1 MLFKMSLKN
10 IRRSFKD
17 YTIYFF
23 TLILGVVVFYV
34 FNALGSQT
42 VMLKLS
48 NTMYEI
54 LELMNRILSG
64 VSVFVSCILGALI
77 LYASRF
83 LIKRRKKEF
92 GIYLT
97 LGMSKY
103 KISRILFMETL
114 LIGLLSLVVGLAA
127 GVLVSQCMS
136 VVVANLFDADMTRFR
151 FVFSGAACI
160 KTCGYFAIMY
170 VLVMIFNSINISRC
184 RLVELIQAD
193 RKNERVKMKNPW
205 VCTVVFLVAAGLLGT
220 AYWMVTVGV
229 FDMNIAYQIFVPVV
243 MGCIGTFLVFW
254 SLSGLLLRI
263 FTGIRRVYYRG
274 VNSFVLRQFA
284 NKINTTVVSITVICL
299 MLFMT
304 ISVFSGALSMK
315 KSLSTNLENCAP
327 VDVNLVKLA
336 EGKSIEKVMEEGGF
350 SLKKEMADMVEYII
364 YQNDMEEKDFYGD
377 SLQEVEKAYP
387 YVSFGNKNKIRF
399 MTIGDYNR
407 IAELYG
413 KDTYELKEDEYMV
426 IADYKQMVLVRNIP
440 LGRGQSLEING
451 KKYTPKYK
459 ECQEG
464 FVELAAQQLNEGIV
478 LVPDGAVTKDQ
489 SSVWGI
495 SGNYKAADR
504 EGKQEQEKRLNQAI
518 KKVQKHSKDTKDS
531 VSVNTR
537 LDIAQS
543 SVGLGALVTFV
554 ALYLGI
560 IFLISSAAILALK
573 ELSES
578 ADNRQRY
585 DLLRKIGVDEKDIR
599 KALFKQIGIYFA
611 FPLILAVIHSI
622 VGIRFIHILLE
633 TMGMSSMLAS
643 VGMTAV
649 LLIVVYGGYF
659 ILTYL
664 CSRSMIRPREN

>member
-1 MLFKMSLKN
+1 MLFKMSVKN

-23 TLILGVVVFYV
+23 TLILGVAVFYV

-114 LIGLLSLVVGLAA
+114 LIGLLSLAVGLAA

-151 FVFSGAACI
+151 FVFSGAACL

-170 VLVMIFNSINISRC
+170 VLVMIFNSFNISRC

-205 VCTVVFLVAAGLLGT
+205 VCTVVFLVAAALLGT
-220 AYWMVTVGV
+220 AYWMVTAGV
-229 FDMNIAYQIFVPVV
+229 FDMNVADHIYVPVV

-263 FTGIRRVYYRG
+263 FTSIRRVYYRG

-327 VDVNLVKLA
+327 VDVNLVKPA
-336 EGKSIEKVMEEGGF
+336 EGKSIQKVMEEGGF
-350 SLKKEMADMVEYII
+350 SLKKELADMAEYTI

-387 YVSFGNKNKIRF
+387 HVGFGNKVRF

-407 IAELYG
+407 IARLYG
-413 KDTYELKEDEYMV
+413 KDTYELKKDQYMV

-451 KKYTPKYK
+451 KKYIPKYR

-464 FVELAAQQLNEGIV
+464 FVELAAQQLNGGIV

-504 EGKQEQEKRLNQAI
+504 EGKQEQEKRLNKVI
-518 KKVQKHSKDTKDS
+518 KKEQKDAKDTKDW

-659 ILTYL
+659 IITYL

>member
-1 MLFKMSLKN
+1 MLFKMSVKN

-23 TLILGVVVFYV
+23 TLILGVAVFYV

-114 LIGLLSLVVGLAA
+114 LIGLLSLAVGLAA

-170 VLVMIFNSINISRC
+170 VLVMIFNSFNISRC

-205 VCTVVFLVAAGLLGT
+205 VCTVVFLVAAALLGT
-220 AYWMVTVGV
+220 AYWMVTAGV
-229 FDMNIAYQIFVPVV
+229 FDMNVADHIYVPVV

-327 VDVNLVKLA
+327 VDVNLVKPV
-336 EGKSIEKVMEEGGF
+336 EGKSIQKVMEEGGF
-350 SLKKEMADMVEYII
+350 SLKKELADMAEYTI

-387 YVSFGNKNKIRF
+387 HVGFGNKVRF

-407 IAELYG
+407 IARLYG
-413 KDTYELKEDEYMV
+413 KDTYELKKDQYMV

-451 KKYTPKYK
+451 KKYIPKYR

-464 FVELAAQQLNEGIV
+464 FVELAAQQLNGGIV

-504 EGKQEQEKRLNQAI
+504 EGKQEQEKRLNKVI
-518 KKVQKHSKDTKDS
+518 KKEQKDAKDTKDW

-585 DLLRKIGVDEKDIR
+585 DMLRKIGVDEKDIH

-611 FPLILAVIHSI
+611 FPLLLAVIHSI

-633 TMGMSSMLAS
+633 TMGVSFMLAS

>member
-1 MLFKMSLKN
+1 MSVKN

-23 TLILGVVVFYV
+23 TLILGVAVFYV

-114 LIGLLSLVVGLAA
+114 LIGLLSLAVGLAA

-151 FVFSGAACI
+151 FVFSGAACL

-170 VLVMIFNSINISRC
+170 VLVMIFNSFNISRC

-205 VCTVVFLVAAGLLGT
+205 VCTVVFLVAAALLGT
-220 AYWMVTVGV
+220 AYWMVTAGV
-229 FDMNIAYQIFVPVV
+229 FDMNVADHIYVPVV

-327 VDVNLVKLA
+327 VDVNLVKPA
-336 EGKSIEKVMEEGGF
+336 EGKSIQKVMEEGGF
-350 SLKKEMADMVEYII
+350 SLKKELADMAEYTI

-387 YVSFGNKNKIRF
+387 HVGFGNKVRF

-407 IAELYG
+407 IARLYG
-413 KDTYELKEDEYMV
+413 KDTYELKKDQYMV

-451 KKYTPKYK
+451 EKYIPKYR

-464 FVELAAQQLNEGIV
+464 FVELAAQQLNGGIV

-504 EGKQEQEKRLNQAI
+504 EGKQEQEKRLNKVI
-518 KKVQKHSKDTKDS
+518 KKEQKDAKDTKDW

-585 DLLRKIGVDEKDIR
+585 DMLRKIGVDEKDIH

-611 FPLILAVIHSI
+611 FPLLLAVIHSI

-633 TMGMSSMLAS
+633 TMGVSFMLAS

>member
-1 MLFKMSLKN
+1 MLFKMSVKN

-23 TLILGVVVFYV
+23 TLILGVAVFYV

-114 LIGLLSLVVGLAA
+114 LIGLLSLAVGLAA

-151 FVFSGAACI
+151 FVFSGAACL

-170 VLVMIFNSINISRC
+170 VLVMIFNSFNISRC

-220 AYWMVTVGV
+220 AYWMVTAGV
-229 FDMNIAYQIFVPVV
+229 FDMNVADHIYVPVV

-327 VDVNLVKLA
+327 VDVNLVKPA
-336 EGKSIEKVMEEGGF
+336 EGKSIQKVMEEGGF
-350 SLKKEMADMVEYII
+350 SLKKELADMAEYTI

-387 YVSFGNKNKIRF
+387 HVGFGNKVRF

-407 IAELYG
+407 IARLYG
-413 KDTYELKEDEYMV
+413 KDTYELKKDQYMV

-451 KKYTPKYK
+451 KKYIPKYR

-464 FVELAAQQLNEGIV
+464 FVELAAQQLNGGIV

-504 EGKQEQEKRLNQAI
+504 EGKQEQEKRLNKVI
-518 KKVQKHSKDTKDS
+518 KKEQKDAKDTKDW

-633 TMGMSSMLAS
+633 TMGVSFMLAS

>member
-1 MLFKMSLKN
+1 MLFKMSVKN

-23 TLILGVVVFYV
+23 TLILGVAVFYV

-114 LIGLLSLVVGLAA
+114 LIGLLSLAVGLAA

-151 FVFSGAACI
+151 FVFSGAACL

-170 VLVMIFNSINISRC
+170 VLVMIFNSFNISRC

-220 AYWMVTVGV
+220 AYWMVTAGV
-229 FDMNIAYQIFVPVV
+229 FDMNVADHIYVPVV

-263 FTGIRRVYYRG
+263 FTRIRRVYYRG

-327 VDVNLVKLA
+327 VDVNLVKPA
-336 EGKSIEKVMEEGGF
+336 EGKSIQKVMEEGGF
-350 SLKKEMADMVEYII
+350 SLKKELADMAEYTI

-387 YVSFGNKNKIRF
+387 HVGFGNKVRF

-407 IAELYG
+407 IARLYG
-413 KDTYELKEDEYMV
+413 KDTYELKKDQYMV

-451 KKYTPKYK
+451 KKYIPKYR

-464 FVELAAQQLNEGIV
+464 FVELAAQQLNGGIV

-504 EGKQEQEKRLNQAI
+504 EGKQEQEKRLNKVI
-518 KKVQKHSKDTKDS
+518 KKEQKDAKDTKDW

-585 DLLRKIGVDEKDIR
+585 DMLRKIGVDEKDIH

-611 FPLILAVIHSI
+611 FPLLLAVIHSI

-633 TMGMSSMLAS
+633 TMGVSFMLAS

-659 ILTYL
+659 IITYL

>member
-1 MLFKMSLKN
+1 MLFKMSVKN

-23 TLILGVVVFYV
+23 TLILGVAVFYV

-114 LIGLLSLVVGLAA
+114 LIGLLSLAVGLAA

-170 VLVMIFNSINISRC
+170 VLVMIFNSFNISRC

-205 VCTVVFLVAAGLLGT
+205 VCTVVFLVAAALLGT
-220 AYWMVTVGV
+220 AYWMVTAGV
-229 FDMNIAYQIFVPVV
+229 FDMNVADHIYVPVV

-304 ISVFSGALSMK
+304 ISVFPGALSMK

-327 VDVNLVKLA
+327 VDVNLVKPA
-336 EGKSIEKVMEEGGF
+336 EGKSIQKVMEEGGF
-350 SLKKEMADMVEYII
+350 SLKKELADMAEYTI

-387 YVSFGNKNKIRF
+387 HVGFGNKVRF

-407 IAELYG
+407 IARLYG
-413 KDTYELKEDEYMV
+413 KDTYELKKDQYMV

-451 KKYTPKYK
+451 KKYIPKYR

-464 FVELAAQQLNEGIV
+464 FVELAAQQLNGGIV

-504 EGKQEQEKRLNQAI
+504 EGKQEQEKRLNKVI
-518 KKVQKHSKDTKDS
+518 KKEQKDAKDTKDW

-585 DLLRKIGVDEKDIR
+585 DMLRKIGVDEKDIH

-611 FPLILAVIHSI
+611 FPLLLAVIHSI

-633 TMGMSSMLAS
+633 TMGVSFMLAS

>member
-23 TLILGVVVFYV
+23 TLILGVAVFYV

-407 IAELYG
+407 IAGLYG

>member
-1 MLFKMSLKN
+1 MLFKMSVKN

-23 TLILGVVVFYV
+23 TLILGVAVFYV

-114 LIGLLSLVVGLAA
+114 LIGLLSLVAGLAA

-205 VCTVVFLVAAGLLGT
+205 VCTVVFLVAAALLGT
-220 AYWMVTVGV
+220 AYWMVTAGV
-229 FDMNIAYQIFVPVV
+229 FDMNVADHIYVPVV

-327 VDVNLVKLA
+327 VDVNLVKPA
-336 EGKSIEKVMEEGGF
+336 EGKSIQKVMEEGGF
-350 SLKKEMADMVEYII
+350 SLKKELADMAEYTI

-387 YVSFGNKNKIRF
+387 HVGFGNKVRF

-407 IAELYG
+407 IARLYG
-413 KDTYELKEDEYMV
+413 KDTYELKKDQYMV

-451 KKYTPKYK
+451 KKYIPKYR

-464 FVELAAQQLNEGIV
+464 FVELAAQQLNGGIV

-504 EGKQEQEKRLNQAI
+504 EGKQEQEKRLNKVI
-518 KKVQKHSKDTKDS
+518 KKEQKDAKDTKDW

-585 DLLRKIGVDEKDIR
+585 DMLRKIGVDEKDIH

-611 FPLILAVIHSI
+611 FPLLLAVIHSI

-633 TMGMSSMLAS
+633 TMGVSFMLAS

>member
-1 MLFKMSLKN
+1 MLFKMSVKN

-23 TLILGVVVFYV
+23 TLILGVAVFYV

-114 LIGLLSLVVGLAA
+114 LIGLLSLAVGLAA

-151 FVFSGAACI
+151 FVFSGAACL

-170 VLVMIFNSINISRC
+170 VLVMIFNSFNISRC

-205 VCTVVFLVAAGLLGT
+205 VCTVVFLVAAALLGT
-220 AYWMVTVGV
+220 AYWMVTAGV
-229 FDMNIAYQIFVPVV
+229 FDMNVADHIYVPVV

-304 ISVFSGALSMK
+304 I
-315 KSLSTNLENCAP
+315 
-327 VDVNLVKLA
+327 
-336 EGKSIEKVMEEGGF
+336 
-350 SLKKEMADMVEYII
+350 
-364 YQNDMEEKDFYGD
+364 
-377 SLQEVEKAYP
+377 
-387 YVSFGNKNKIRF
+387 
-399 MTIGDYNR
+399 GDYNR
-407 IAELYG
+407 IARLYG
-413 KDTYELKEDEYMV
+413 KDTYELKKDQYMV

-451 KKYTPKYK
+451 KKYIPKYR

-464 FVELAAQQLNEGIV
+464 FVELAAQQLNGGIV

-504 EGKQEQEKRLNQAI
+504 EGKQEQEKRLNKVI
-518 KKVQKHSKDTKDS
+518 KKEQKDAKDTKDW

-585 DLLRKIGVDEKDIR
+585 DMLRKIGVDEKDIH

-611 FPLILAVIHSI
+611 FPLLLAVIHSI

-633 TMGMSSMLAS
+633 TMGVSFMLAS

>member
-1 MLFKMSLKN
+1 MSVKN

-23 TLILGVVVFYV
+23 TLILGVAVFYV

-54 LELMNRILSG
+54 LELMNQILSG

-114 LIGLLSLVVGLAA
+114 LIGLLSLAVGLAA

-151 FVFSGAACI
+151 FVFSGAACL

-170 VLVMIFNSINISRC
+170 VLVMIFNSFNISRC

-205 VCTVVFLVAAGLLGT
+205 VCTVVFLVAAALLGT
-220 AYWMVTVGV
+220 AYWMVTAGV
-229 FDMNIAYQIFVPVV
+229 FDMNVADHIYVPVV

-327 VDVNLVKLA
+327 VDVNLVKPA
-336 EGKSIEKVMEEGGF
+336 EGKSIQKVMEEGGF
-350 SLKKEMADMVEYII
+350 SLKKELADMAEYTI

-387 YVSFGNKNKIRF
+387 HVGFGNKVRF

-407 IAELYG
+407 IARLYG
-413 KDTYELKEDEYMV
+413 KDTYELKKDQYMV

-451 KKYTPKYK
+451 KKYIPKYR

-464 FVELAAQQLNEGIV
+464 FVELAAQQLNGGIV

-504 EGKQEQEKRLNQAI
+504 EGKQEQEKRLNKVI
-518 KKVQKHSKDTKDS
+518 KKEQKDAKDTKDW

-585 DLLRKIGVDEKDIR
+585 DMLRKIGVDEKDIH

-611 FPLILAVIHSI
+611 FPLLLAVIHSI

-633 TMGMSSMLAS
+633 TMGVSFMLAS

>member
-1 MLFKMSLKN
+1 MLFKMSVKN

-23 TLILGVVVFYV
+23 TLILGVAVFYV

-114 LIGLLSLVVGLAA
+114 LIGLLSLAVGLAA

-151 FVFSGAACI
+151 FVFSGAACL

-170 VLVMIFNSINISRC
+170 VLVMIFNSFNISRC

-220 AYWMVTVGV
+220 AYWMVTAGV
-229 FDMNIAYQIFVPVV
+229 FDMNVADHIYVPVV

-327 VDVNLVKLA
+327 VDVNLVKPA
-336 EGKSIEKVMEEGGF
+336 EGKSIQKVMEEGGF
-350 SLKKEMADMVEYII
+350 SLKKELADMAEYTI

-387 YVSFGNKNKIRF
+387 HVGFGNKVRF

-407 IAELYG
+407 IARLYG
-413 KDTYELKEDEYMV
+413 KDTYELKKDQYMV

-451 KKYTPKYK
+451 KKYIPKYR

-464 FVELAAQQLNEGIV
+464 FVELAAQQLNGGIV

-504 EGKQEQEKRLNQAI
+504 EEKQEQEKRLNKVI
-518 KKVQKHSKDTKDS
+518 KKEQKDAKDTKDW

-585 DLLRKIGVDEKDIR
+585 DMLRKIGVDEKDIH

-611 FPLILAVIHSI
+611 FPLLLAVIHSI

-633 TMGMSSMLAS
+633 TMGVSFMLAS

>member
-1 MLFKMSLKN
+1 MSVKN

-23 TLILGVVVFYV
+23 TLILGVAVFYV

-114 LIGLLSLVVGLAA
+114 LIGLLSLAVGLAA

-151 FVFSGAACI
+151 FVFSGAACL

-170 VLVMIFNSINISRC
+170 VLVMIFNSFNISRC

-205 VCTVVFLVAAGLLGT
+205 VCTVVFLVAAALLGT
-220 AYWMVTVGV
+220 AYWMVTAGV
-229 FDMNIAYQIFVPVV
+229 FDMNVADHIYVPVV

-327 VDVNLVKLA
+327 VDVNFVKPA
-336 EGKSIEKVMEEGGF
+336 EGKSIQKVMEEGGF
-350 SLKKEMADMVEYII
+350 SLKKELADMAEYTI

-387 YVSFGNKNKIRF
+387 HVGFGNKVRF

-407 IAELYG
+407 IARLYG
-413 KDTYELKEDEYMV
+413 KDTYELKKDQYMV

-451 KKYTPKYK
+451 KKYIPKYR

-464 FVELAAQQLNEGIV
+464 FVELAAQQLNGGIV
-478 LVPDGAVTKDQ
+478 LVPDGAVTKD
-489 SSVWGI
+489 
-495 SGNYKAADR
+495 
-504 EGKQEQEKRLNQAI
+504 
-518 KKVQKHSKDTKDS
+518 
-531 VSVNTR
+531 
-537 LDIAQS
+537 QS

-585 DLLRKIGVDEKDIR
+585 DMLRKIGVDEKDIH

-611 FPLILAVIHSI
+611 FPLLLAVIHSI

-633 TMGMSSMLAS
+633 TMGVSFMLAS

>member
-1 MLFKMSLKN
+1 MSVKN

-23 TLILGVVVFYV
+23 TLILGVAVFYV

-42 VMLKLS
+42 VMQKLS

-114 LIGLLSLVVGLAA
+114 LIGLLSLAVGLAA

-151 FVFSGAACI
+151 FVFSGAACL

-170 VLVMIFNSINISRC
+170 VLVMIFNSFNISRC

-205 VCTVVFLVAAGLLGT
+205 VCTVVFLVAAALLGT
-220 AYWMVTVGV
+220 AYWMVTAGV
-229 FDMNIAYQIFVPVV
+229 FDMNVADHIYVPVV

-327 VDVNLVKLA
+327 VDVNLVKPA
-336 EGKSIEKVMEEGGF
+336 EGKSIQKVMEEGGF
-350 SLKKEMADMVEYII
+350 SLKKELADMAEYTI

-387 YVSFGNKNKIRF
+387 HVGFGNKVRF

-407 IAELYG
+407 IARLYG
-413 KDTYELKEDEYMV
+413 KDTYELKKDQYMV

-451 KKYTPKYK
+451 KKYIPKYR

-464 FVELAAQQLNEGIV
+464 FVELAAQQLNGGIV

-504 EGKQEQEKRLNQAI
+504 EGKQEQEKRLNKVI
-518 KKVQKHSKDTKDS
+518 KKEQKDAKDTKDW

-585 DLLRKIGVDEKDIR
+585 DMLRKIGVDEKDIH

-611 FPLILAVIHSI
+611 FPLLLAVIHSI

-633 TMGMSSMLAS
+633 TMGVSFMLAS

>member
-1 MLFKMSLKN
+1 MLFKMSVKN

-23 TLILGVVVFYV
+23 TLILGVAVFYV

-114 LIGLLSLVVGLAA
+114 LIGLLSLAVGLAA

-151 FVFSGAACI
+151 FVFSGAACL

-170 VLVMIFNSINISRC
+170 VLVMIFNSFNISRC

-205 VCTVVFLVAAGLLGT
+205 VCTVVFLVAAALLGT
-220 AYWMVTVGV
+220 AYWMVTAGV
-229 FDMNIAYQIFVPVV
+229 FDMNVADHIYVPVV

-304 ISVFSGALSMK
+304 ISVFPGALSMK

-327 VDVNLVKLA
+327 VDVNLVKPA
-336 EGKSIEKVMEEGGF
+336 EGKSIQKVMEEGGF
-350 SLKKEMADMVEYII
+350 SLKKELADMAEYTI

-387 YVSFGNKNKIRF
+387 HVGFGNKVRF

-407 IAELYG
+407 IARLYG
-413 KDTYELKEDEYMV
+413 KDTYELKKDQYMV

-451 KKYTPKYK
+451 KKYIPKYR

-464 FVELAAQQLNEGIV
+464 FVELAAQQLNGGIV

-504 EGKQEQEKRLNQAI
+504 EGKQEQEKRLNKVI
-518 KKVQKHSKDTKDS
+518 KKEQKDAKDTKDW

-585 DLLRKIGVDEKDIR
+585 DMLRKIGVDEKDIH

-611 FPLILAVIHSI
+611 FPLLLAVIHSI

-633 TMGMSSMLAS
+633 TMGVSFMLAS

>member
-1 MLFKMSLKN
+1 MLFKMSVKN

-23 TLILGVVVFYV
+23 TLILGVAVFYV

-114 LIGLLSLVVGLAA
+114 LIGLLSLAVGLAA

-151 FVFSGAACI
+151 FVFSGAACL

-170 VLVMIFNSINISRC
+170 VLVMIFNSFNISRC

-205 VCTVVFLVAAGLLGT
+205 VCTVVFLVAAALLGT
-220 AYWMVTVGV
+220 AYWMVTAGV
-229 FDMNIAYQIFVPVV
+229 FDMNVADHIYVPVV

-327 VDVNLVKLA
+327 VDVNLVKPA
-336 EGKSIEKVMEEGGF
+336 EGKSIQKVMEEGGF
-350 SLKKEMADMVEYII
+350 SPKKELADMAEYTI

-387 YVSFGNKNKIRF
+387 HVGFGNKVRF

-407 IAELYG
+407 IARLYG
-413 KDTYELKEDEYMV
+413 KDTYELKKDQYMV

-451 KKYTPKYK
+451 KKYIPKYR

-464 FVELAAQQLNEGIV
+464 FVELAAQQLNGGIV

-504 EGKQEQEKRLNQAI
+504 EGKQEQEKRLNKVI
-518 KKVQKHSKDTKDS
+518 KKEQKDAKDTKDW

-585 DLLRKIGVDEKDIR
+585 DMLRKIGVDEKDIH

-611 FPLILAVIHSI
+611 FPLLLAVIHSI

-633 TMGMSSMLAS
+633 TMGVSFMLAS

>member
-1 MLFKMSLKN
+1 MSVKN

-23 TLILGVVVFYV
+23 TLILGVAVFYV

-114 LIGLLSLVVGLAA
+114 LIGLLSLAVGLAA

-151 FVFSGAACI
+151 FVFSGAACL

-170 VLVMIFNSINISRC
+170 VLVMIVNSFNSGRC

-205 VCTVVFLVAAGLLGT
+205 VCTVVFLVAAALLGT
-220 AYWMVTVGV
+220 AYWMVTAGV
-229 FDMNIAYQIFVPVV
+229 FDMNVADHIYVPVV

-327 VDVNLVKLA
+327 VDVNLVKPA
-336 EGKSIEKVMEEGGF
+336 EGKSIQKVMEEGGF
-350 SLKKEMADMVEYII
+350 SLKKELADMAEYTI

-387 YVSFGNKNKIRF
+387 HVGFGNKVRF

-407 IAELYG
+407 IARLYG
-413 KDTYELKEDEYMV
+413 KDTYELKKDQYMV

-451 KKYTPKYK
+451 KKYIPKYR

-464 FVELAAQQLNEGIV
+464 FVELAAQQLNGGIV

-504 EGKQEQEKRLNQAI
+504 EGKQEQEKRLNKVI
-518 KKVQKHSKDTKDS
+518 KKEQKDAKDTKDW

-585 DLLRKIGVDEKDIR
+585 DMLRKIGVDEKDIH

-611 FPLILAVIHSI
+611 FPLLLAVIHSI

-633 TMGMSSMLAS
+633 TMGVSFMLAS

>member
-1 MLFKMSLKN
+1 MSVKN

-23 TLILGVVVFYV
+23 TLILGVAVFYV

-114 LIGLLSLVVGLAA
+114 LIGLLSLAVGLAA

-151 FVFSGAACI
+151 FVFSGAACL

-170 VLVMIFNSINISRC
+170 VLVMIFNSFNISRC

-205 VCTVVFLVAAGLLGT
+205 VCTVVFLVAAALLGT
-220 AYWMVTVGV
+220 AYWMVTAGV
-229 FDMNIAYQIFVPVV
+229 FDMNVADHIYVPVV

-263 FTGIRRVYYRG
+263 FTSIRRVYYRG

-327 VDVNLVKLA
+327 VDVNLVKPA
-336 EGKSIEKVMEEGGF
+336 EGKSIQKVMEEGSF
-350 SLKKEMADMVEYII
+350 SLKKELADMAEYTI
-364 YQNDMEEKDFYGD
+364 YQNDMEEKDFYGN

-387 YVSFGNKNKIRF
+387 HAGFGNKVRF

-407 IAELYG
+407 IARLYG
-413 KDTYELKEDEYMV
+413 KDTYELKKDQYMV

-451 KKYTPKYK
+451 KKYIPKYRK
-459 ECQEG
+459 CQEG
-464 FVELAAQQLNEGIV
+464 FVELAAQQLNGGIV

-504 EGKQEQEKRLNQAI
+504 EGKQEQEKRLNKVI
-518 KKVQKHSKDTKDS
+518 KKEQKDAKDTKDW

-585 DLLRKIGVDEKDIR
+585 DMLRKIGVDEKDIH

-611 FPLILAVIHSI
+611 FPLLLAVIHSI

-633 TMGMSSMLAS
+633 TMGVSFMLAS

-664 CSRSMIRPREN
+664 CSRNMIRPGKN

>member
-1 MLFKMSLKN
+1 MLFKMSVKN

-23 TLILGVVVFYV
+23 TLILGVAVFYV

-114 LIGLLSLVVGLAA
+114 LIGLLSLAVGLAA

-151 FVFSGAACI
+151 FVFSGAACL

-170 VLVMIFNSINISRC
+170 VLVMIFNSFNISRC

-205 VCTVVFLVAAGLLGT
+205 VCTVVFLVAAALLGT
-220 AYWMVTVGV
+220 AYWMVTAGV
-229 FDMNIAYQIFVPVV
+229 FDMNVADHIYVPVV

-327 VDVNLVKLA
+327 VDVNLVKPA
-336 EGKSIEKVMEEGGF
+336 EGKSIQKVMEEGGF
-350 SLKKEMADMVEYII
+350 SLKKELADKAEYTI

-387 YVSFGNKNKIRF
+387 HVGFGNKVRF

-407 IAELYG
+407 IARLYG
-413 KDTYELKEDEYMV
+413 KDTYELKKDQYMV
-426 IADYKQMVLVRNIP
+426 IADYKQMVLVRDIP

-451 KKYTPKYK
+451 KKYIPKYR

-464 FVELAAQQLNEGIV
+464 FVELAAQQLNGGIV

-504 EGKQEQEKRLNQAI
+504 EGKQEQEKRLNKVI
-518 KKVQKHSKDTKDS
+518 KKEQKDAKDTKDW

-585 DLLRKIGVDEKDIR
+585 DMLRKIGVDEKDIH

-611 FPLILAVIHSI
+611 FPLLLAVIHSI

-633 TMGMSSMLAS
+633 TMGVSFMLAS

>member
-1 MLFKMSLKN
+1 MLFKMSVKN

-23 TLILGVVVFYV
+23 TLILGVAVFYV

-205 VCTVVFLVAAGLLGT
+205 VCTVVFLVSAGLLGT

-387 YVSFGNKNKIRF
+387 SYVSFGNKIRF

-407 IAELYG
+407 IAGLYG

-585 DLLRKIGVDEKDIR
+585 NLLRKIGVDEKDIR

>member
-1 MLFKMSLKN
+1 MLFKMSVKN

-23 TLILGVVVFYV
+23 TLILGVAVFYV

-114 LIGLLSLVVGLAA
+114 LIGLLSLAVGLAA

-136 VVVANLFDADMTRFR
+136 VVVANLFDADMTQFR
-151 FVFSGAACI
+151 FVFSGAACL

-170 VLVMIFNSINISRC
+170 VLVMIFNSFNISRC

-205 VCTVVFLVAAGLLGT
+205 VCTVVFLVAAALLGT
-220 AYWMVTVGV
+220 AYWMVTAGV
-229 FDMNIAYQIFVPVV
+229 FDMNVADHIYVPVV

-327 VDVNLVKLA
+327 VDVNLVKPA
-336 EGKSIEKVMEEGGF
+336 EGKSIQKVMEEGGF
-350 SLKKEMADMVEYII
+350 SLKKELADMAEYTI

-387 YVSFGNKNKIRF
+387 HVGFGNKVRF

-407 IAELYG
+407 IARLYG
-413 KDTYELKEDEYMV
+413 KDTYELKKDQYMV

-451 KKYTPKYK
+451 KKYIPKYR

-464 FVELAAQQLNEGIV
+464 FVELAAQQLNGGIV

-504 EGKQEQEKRLNQAI
+504 EGKQEQEKRLNKVI
-518 KKVQKHSKDTKDS
+518 KKEQKDAKDTKDW

-585 DLLRKIGVDEKDIR
+585 DMLRKIGVDEKDIH

-611 FPLILAVIHSI
+611 FPLLLAVIHSI

-633 TMGMSSMLAS
+633 TMGVSFMLAS

>member
-1 MLFKMSLKN
+1 MSVKN

-23 TLILGVVVFYV
+23 TLILGVAVFYV

-83 LIKRRKKEF
+83 LIRRRKKEF

-151 FVFSGAACI
+151 FVFSGAACL

-170 VLVMIFNSINISRC
+170 VLVMIFNSFNISRC

-205 VCTVVFLVAAGLLGT
+205 VCTVVFLVAAALLGT

-229 FDMNIAYQIFVPVV
+229 FDMNVADHIYVPVV

-263 FTGIRRVYYRG
+263 FTSIRRVYYRG

-327 VDVNLVKLA
+327 VDVNLVKPA
-336 EGKSIEKVMEEGGF
+336 EGKSIQKVMEEGGF
-350 SLKKEMADMVEYII
+350 SLKKELADMAEYTI

-387 YVSFGNKNKIRF
+387 HVGFGNKVRF

-407 IAELYG
+407 IARLYG
-413 KDTYELKEDEYMV
+413 KDTYELKKDQYMV

-451 KKYTPKYK
+451 KKYIPKYR

-464 FVELAAQQLNEGIV
+464 FVELAAQQLNGGIV

-504 EGKQEQEKRLNQAI
+504 EGKQEQEKRLNKVI
-518 KKVQKHSKDTKDS
+518 KKEQKDAKDTKDW

>member
-1 MLFKMSLKN
+1 MSVKN

-23 TLILGVVVFYV
+23 TLILGVAVFYV

-114 LIGLLSLVVGLAA
+114 LIGLLSLAVGLAA

-151 FVFSGAACI
+151 FVFSGAACL

-170 VLVMIFNSINISRC
+170 VLVMIFNSFNISRC

-205 VCTVVFLVAAGLLGT
+205 VCTVVFLVAAALLGT
-220 AYWMVTVGV
+220 AYWMVTAGV
-229 FDMNIAYQIFVPVV
+229 FDMNVADHIYVPVV

-327 VDVNLVKLA
+327 VDVNLVKPA
-336 EGKSIEKVMEEGGF
+336 EGKSIQKVMEEGGF
-350 SLKKEMADMVEYII
+350 SLKKELADKAEYTI

-387 YVSFGNKNKIRF
+387 HVGFGNKVRF

-407 IAELYG
+407 IARLYG
-413 KDTYELKEDEYMV
+413 KDTYELKKDQYMV

-451 KKYTPKYK
+451 KKYIPKYR

-464 FVELAAQQLNEGIV
+464 FVELAAQQLNGGIV

-504 EGKQEQEKRLNQAI
+504 EGKQEQEKRLNKVI
-518 KKVQKHSKDTKDS
+518 KKEQKDAKDTKDW

-585 DLLRKIGVDEKDIR
+585 DMLRKIGVDEKDIH

-611 FPLILAVIHSI
+611 FPLLLAVIHSI

-633 TMGMSSMLAS
+633 TMGVSFMLDS

>member
-1 MLFKMSLKN
+1 MLFKMSVKN

-23 TLILGVVVFYV
+23 TLILGVAVFYV

-114 LIGLLSLVVGLAA
+114 LIGLLSLAVGLAA

-170 VLVMIFNSINISRC
+170 VLVMIFNFFNISRC

-205 VCTVVFLVAAGLLGT
+205 VCTVVFLVAAALLGT
-220 AYWMVTVGV
+220 AYWMVTAGV
-229 FDMNIAYQIFVPVV
+229 FDMNVADHIYVPVV

-327 VDVNLVKLA
+327 VDVNLVKPA
-336 EGKSIEKVMEEGGF
+336 EGKSIQKVMEEGGF
-350 SLKKEMADMVEYII
+350 SLKKELADMAEYTI

-387 YVSFGNKNKIRF
+387 HVGFGNKVRF

-407 IAELYG
+407 IARLYG
-413 KDTYELKEDEYMV
+413 KDTYELKKDQYMV

-451 KKYTPKYK
+451 KKYIPKYR

-464 FVELAAQQLNEGIV
+464 FVELAAQQLNGGIV

-504 EGKQEQEKRLNQAI
+504 EGKQEQEKRLNKVI
-518 KKVQKHSKDTKDS
+518 KKEQKDAKDTKDW

-585 DLLRKIGVDEKDIR
+585 DMLRKIGVDEKDIH

-611 FPLILAVIHSI
+611 FPLLLAVIHSI

-633 TMGMSSMLAS
+633 TMGVSFMLAS

>member
-1 MLFKMSLKN
+1 MSVKN

-23 TLILGVVVFYV
+23 TLILGVAVFYV

-114 LIGLLSLVVGLAA
+114 LIGLLSLAVGLAA

-151 FVFSGAACI
+151 FVFSGAACL

-170 VLVMIFNSINISRC
+170 VLVMIFNSFNISRC

-205 VCTVVFLVAAGLLGT
+205 VCTVVFLVAAALLGT
-220 AYWMVTVGV
+220 AYWMVTAGV
-229 FDMNIAYQIFVPVV
+229 FDMNVADHIYVPVV

-274 VNSFVLRQFA
+274 VNSFVLRQFV

-327 VDVNLVKLA
+327 VDVNLVKPA
-336 EGKSIEKVMEEGGF
+336 EGKSIQKVMEEGGF
-350 SLKKEMADMVEYII
+350 SLKKELADMAEYTI

-387 YVSFGNKNKIRF
+387 HVGFGNKVRF

-407 IAELYG
+407 IARLYG
-413 KDTYELKEDEYMV
+413 KDTYELKKDQYMV

-451 KKYTPKYK
+451 KKYIPKYR

-464 FVELAAQQLNEGIV
+464 FVELAAQQLNGGIV

-504 EGKQEQEKRLNQAI
+504 EGKQEQEKRLNKVI
-518 KKVQKHSKDTKDS
+518 KKEQKDAKDTKDW

-585 DLLRKIGVDEKDIR
+585 DMLRKIGVDEKDIH

-611 FPLILAVIHSI
+611 FPLLLAVIHSI

-633 TMGMSSMLAS
+633 TMGVSFMLAS

>member
-1 MLFKMSLKN
+1 MLFKMSVKN

-23 TLILGVVVFYV
+23 TLILGVAVFYV

-114 LIGLLSLVVGLAA
+114 LIGLLSLAVGLAA

-151 FVFSGAACI
+151 FVFSGAACL

-170 VLVMIFNSINISRC
+170 VLVMIFNSFNISRC

-205 VCTVVFLVAAGLLGT
+205 VCTVVFLVAAALLGT
-220 AYWMVTVGV
+220 AYWMVTAGV
-229 FDMNIAYQIFVPVV
+229 FDMNVADHIYVPVV

-327 VDVNLVKLA
+327 VDVNLVKPA
-336 EGKSIEKVMEEGGF
+336 EGKSIQKVMEEGGF
-350 SLKKEMADMVEYII
+350 SLKKELADKAEYTI

-387 YVSFGNKNKIRF
+387 HVGFGNKVRF

-407 IAELYG
+407 IARLYG
-413 KDTYELKEDEYMV
+413 KDTYELKKDQYMV

-451 KKYTPKYK
+451 KKYIPKYR

-464 FVELAAQQLNEGIV
+464 FVELAAQQLNGGIV

-504 EGKQEQEKRLNQAI
+504 EGKQEQEKRLNKVI
-518 KKVQKHSKDTKDS
+518 KKEQKDAKDTKDW

-585 DLLRKIGVDEKDIR
+585 DMLRKIGVDEKDIH

-611 FPLILAVIHSI
+611 FPLLLAVIHSI

-633 TMGMSSMLAS
+633 TMGLSFMLAS

>member
-1 MLFKMSLKN
+1 MLFKMSVKN

-23 TLILGVVVFYV
+23 TLILGVAVFYV

-114 LIGLLSLVVGLAA
+114 LIGLLSLAVGLAA

-136 VVVANLFDADMTRFR
+136 VVVANLFEADMTRFR

-350 SLKKEMADMVEYII
+350 SLKREMADMVEYII

-387 YVSFGNKNKIRF
+387 YYVSFGNKIRF

-407 IAELYG
+407 IAGLYG

-464 FVELAAQQLNEGIV
+464 FVELAAQQLNGGIV

-489 SSVWGI
+489 SSEWGI

-543 SVGLGALVTFV
+543 SVGLGVLVTFV

-659 ILTYL
+659 IITYL

>member
-1 MLFKMSLKN
+1 MLFKMSVKN

-23 TLILGVVVFYV
+23 TLILGVAVFYV

-114 LIGLLSLVVGLAA
+114 LIGLLSLAVGLAA

-170 VLVMIFNSINISRC
+170 VLVMIFNSFNISRC

-193 RKNERVKMKNPW
+193 RENERVKMKNPW
-205 VCTVVFLVAAGLLGT
+205 VCTVVFLVAAALLGT
-220 AYWMVTVGV
+220 AYWMVTAGV
-229 FDMNIAYQIFVPVV
+229 FDMNVADHIYVPVV

-327 VDVNLVKLA
+327 VDVNLVKPA
-336 EGKSIEKVMEEGGF
+336 EGKSIQKVMEEGGF
-350 SLKKEMADMVEYII
+350 SLKKELADMAEYTI

-387 YVSFGNKNKIRF
+387 HVGFGNKVRF

-407 IAELYG
+407 IARLYG
-413 KDTYELKEDEYMV
+413 KDTYELKKDQYMV

-451 KKYTPKYK
+451 KKYIPKYR

-464 FVELAAQQLNEGIV
+464 FVELAAQQLNGGIV

-504 EGKQEQEKRLNQAI
+504 EGKQEQEKRLNKVI
-518 KKVQKHSKDTKDS
+518 KKEQKDAKDTKDW

-585 DLLRKIGVDEKDIR
+585 DMLRKIGVDEKDIH

-611 FPLILAVIHSI
+611 FPLLLAVIHSI

-633 TMGMSSMLAS
+633 TMGVSFMLAS

>member
-1 MLFKMSLKN
+1 MLFKMSVKN

-23 TLILGVVVFYV
+23 TLILGVAVFYV

-54 LELMNRILSG
+54 LELMNRILSD

-114 LIGLLSLVVGLAA
+114 LIGLLSLAVGLAA

-151 FVFSGAACI
+151 FVFSGAACL

-170 VLVMIFNSINISRC
+170 VLVMIFNSFNISRC

-205 VCTVVFLVAAGLLGT
+205 VCTVVFLVAAALLGT
-220 AYWMVTVGV
+220 AYWMVTAGV
-229 FDMNIAYQIFVPVV
+229 FDMNVADHIYVPVV

-304 ISVFSGALSMK
+304 ISIFSGALSMK

-327 VDVNLVKLA
+327 VDVNLVKPA
-336 EGKSIEKVMEEGGF
+336 EGKSIQKVMEEGGF
-350 SLKKEMADMVEYII
+350 SLKKELADMAEYTI

-387 YVSFGNKNKIRF
+387 HVGFGNKVRF

-407 IAELYG
+407 IARLYG
-413 KDTYELKEDEYMV
+413 KDTYELKKDQYMV

-451 KKYTPKYK
+451 KKYIPKYR

-464 FVELAAQQLNEGIV
+464 FVELAAQQLNGGIV
-478 LVPDGAVTKDQ
+478 LVPDGAVTKD
-489 SSVWGI
+489 
-495 SGNYKAADR
+495 
-504 EGKQEQEKRLNQAI
+504 
-518 KKVQKHSKDTKDS
+518 
-531 VSVNTR
+531 
-537 LDIAQS
+537 QS

-585 DLLRKIGVDEKDIR
+585 DMLRKIGVDEKDIH

-611 FPLILAVIHSI
+611 FPLLLAVIHSI

-633 TMGMSSMLAS
+633 TMGVSFMLAS

>member
-1 MLFKMSLKN
+1 MSVKN

-23 TLILGVVVFYV
+23 TLILGVAVFYV

-114 LIGLLSLVVGLAA
+114 LIGLLSLAVGLAA

-151 FVFSGAACI
+151 FVFSGAACL

-170 VLVMIFNSINISRC
+170 VLVMIFNSFNISRC

-205 VCTVVFLVAAGLLGT
+205 VCTVVFLVAAALLGT
-220 AYWMVTVGV
+220 AYWMVTAGV
-229 FDMNIAYQIFVPVV
+229 FDMNVADHIYVPVV

-327 VDVNLVKLA
+327 VDVNLVKPA
-336 EGKSIEKVMEEGGF
+336 EGKSIQKVMEEGGF
-350 SLKKEMADMVEYII
+350 SLKKELADMAEYTI

-387 YVSFGNKNKIRF
+387 HVGFGNKIRF

-407 IAELYG
+407 IARLYG
-413 KDTYELKEDEYMV
+413 KDTYELKKDQYMV

-451 KKYTPKYK
+451 EKYIPKYR

-464 FVELAAQQLNEGIV
+464 FVELAAQQLNGGIV

-504 EGKQEQEKRLNQAI
+504 EGKQEQEKRLNKVI
-518 KKVQKHSKDTKDS
+518 KKEQKDAKDTKDW

-585 DLLRKIGVDEKDIR
+585 DMLRKIGVDEKDIH

-611 FPLILAVIHSI
+611 FPLLLAVIHSI

-633 TMGMSSMLAS
+633 TMGVSFMLAS

-659 ILTYL
+659 IITYL